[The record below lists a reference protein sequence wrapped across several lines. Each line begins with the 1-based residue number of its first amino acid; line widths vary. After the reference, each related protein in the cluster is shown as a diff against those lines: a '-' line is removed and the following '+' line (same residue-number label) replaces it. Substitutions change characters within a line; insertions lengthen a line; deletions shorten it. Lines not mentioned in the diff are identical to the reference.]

1 MKFSRSKYRKL
12 KGDIHQSYI
21 LNNHSSA
28 AWKLSYQRFKEELLL
43 LNKKIDTLNMIA
55 PSLKT
60 QMVHYKPD
68 LTIKLI
74 AEQASHENVNANQK
88 EGAKDESES
97 PY

>member
-1 MKFSRSKYRKL
+1 
-12 KGDIHQSYI
+12 
-21 LNNHSSA
+21 
-28 AWKLSYQRFKEELLL
+28 
-43 LNKKIDTLNMIA
+43 MIA

-74 AEQASHENVNANQK
+74 AEQAARENVNANQK
-88 EGAKDESES
+88 EGAKEESES